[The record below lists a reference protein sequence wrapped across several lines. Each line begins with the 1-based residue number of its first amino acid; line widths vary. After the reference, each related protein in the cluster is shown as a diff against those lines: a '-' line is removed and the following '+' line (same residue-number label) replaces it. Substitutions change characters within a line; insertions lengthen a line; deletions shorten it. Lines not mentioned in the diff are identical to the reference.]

1 MCAEKRSWQRKTQK
15 KASERMGNEE
25 CTSFWKE
32 GDTLRVVRAQGVKHH
47 REGRQEAKSIAGLGN
62 QEIWMPSGNTV

>member
-1 MCAEKRSWQRKTQK
+1 
-15 KASERMGNEE
+15 MGNE